1 MMNVNLQQLF
11 TMQKEL
17 DAFIEKTQGIDFDV
31 FREKTLALLVEL
43 GELANE
49 TRCFKFWSTKGPSE
63 DAVIL
68 EEFVDSV
75 HFLLSLGIMKGFND
89 LKEWP
94 TDARDASLTEL
105 FLQAQQAIIVFGN
118 EPERENYEE
127 IWKCYGAIART
138 LQFDAQQIIDAY
150 ISKNEKNYERQ
161 RTGY

>member
-1 MMNVNLQQLF
+1 MNLQQLF

>member
-1 MMNVNLQQLF
+1 MNLQKLF
-11 TMQKEL
+11 TMQREL
-17 DAFIEKTQGIDFDV
+17 DSFIEKTQKIDFDV

-49 TRCFKFWSTKGPSE
+49 TRCFKFWSTKGPSP

-75 HFLLSLGIMKGFND
+75 HFLLSLGIMKGYETT
-89 LKEWP
+89 KKWP
-94 TDARDASLTEL
+94 TDEREGNLVEL
-105 FLQAQQAIIVFGN
+105 FLQTQQAIIEFSTDASL
-118 EPERENYEE
+118 EKYEE
-127 IWKCYGAIART
+127 IWKCYGAIAKA
-138 LQFDAQQIIDAY
+138 LNFDEQNIIEAY

>member
-89 LKEWP
+89 LTEWP

-105 FLQAQQAIIVFGN
+105 FLQTQQAIIVFGN
-118 EPERENYEE
+118 EPECENYEE

>member
-1 MMNVNLQQLF
+1 MNLQKLF

-49 TRCFKFWSTKGPSE
+49 TRCFKFWSKKGPSA
-63 DAVIL
+63 DSVIL

-75 HFLLSLGIMKGFND
+75 HFLLSLGIMKGYNT
-89 LKEWP
+89 LSTWP
-94 TDARDASLTEL
+94 TDQREDSLTEL
-105 FLQAQQAIIVFGN
+105 FLQAQKGIIDFSLAPTLV
-118 EPERENYEE
+118 NYEE
-127 IWKCYGAIART
+127 VWKCYGAIAKA
-138 LQFDAQQIIDAY
+138 LHFEEESIINAY

>member
-89 LKEWP
+89 LTEWP
-94 TDARDASLTEL
+94 TDVRDTSLTEL
-105 FLQAQQAIIVFGN
+105 FLQTQQAIIVFGN

>member
-89 LKEWP
+89 LTEWP

>member
-1 MMNVNLQQLF
+1 MDLQKLF

-63 DAVIL
+63 DEVIL

-75 HFLLSLGIMKGFND
+75 HFLLSLGIMKDYNK
-89 LKEWP
+89 LTIWP
-94 TDARDASLTEL
+94 ADQRENALTEL
-105 FLQAQQAIIVFGN
+105 FLQAQKGIIDFSITPTL
-118 EPERENYEE
+118 ESYEE
-127 IWKCYGAIART
+127 IWKCYAAIAKS
-138 LQFDAQQIIDAY
+138 LNFNEESIIAAY

>member
-94 TDARDASLTEL
+94 TDVRDASLTEL
-105 FLQAQQAIIVFGN
+105 FLQTQQAIIVFGN
-118 EPERENYEE
+118 EPKRENYEE